1 MHGRGIWR
9 LTRALTLAAAVAFA
23 TASVG
28 PAIVGDV
35 PVALADRNG
44 NKDKNDDKNKENR
57 KNVGN
62 DSDEDHVLRGQVL
75 EIDTL
80 KDPPQLLMGTADG
93 SSVVKVLKT
102 DEIAVNGVRLGDHI
116 EVSGEKVH
124 ELLFEA
130 TQISIDERYTGAPL
144 DDDTKDKKDKKKN

>member
-9 LTRALTLAAAVAFA
+9 LTRALTLAAAVAFT

-44 NKDKNDDKNKENR
+44 NKDRNDDKNKENR

-62 DSDEDHVLRGQVL
+62 DSDENHVLRGQVL

-80 KDPPQLLMGTADG
+80 KDPPQLLMATTDG

-102 DEIAVNGVRLGDHI
+102 DEIAINGVRLGDHI
-116 EVSGEKVH
+116 EVTGEKVH

-130 TQISIDERYTGAPL
+130 TEISISERYRGVEL
-144 DDDTKDKKDKKKN
+144 KEN

>member
-9 LTRALTLAAAVAFA
+9 LTRALTLAVAVAFP

-28 PAIVGDV
+28 PAIVGDL

-44 NKDKNDDKNKENR
+44 NKDKNDEKNRE

-62 DSDEDHVLRGQVL
+62 DRDEDHVLRGQVL

-80 KDPPQLLMGTADG
+80 KDPPLLLMATTDG

-102 DEIAVNGVRLGDHI
+102 DEIAIHGVRLGDHI
-116 EVSGEKVH
+116 EVNGEKIH

-130 TQISIDERYTGAPL
+130 TQISIDERYTGVGL
-144 DDDTKDKKDKKKN
+144 KEDTKKKD

>member
-9 LTRALTLAAAVAFA
+9 LTRALALAPAVAF
-23 TASVG
+23 TMASVG

-44 NKDKNDDKNKENR
+44 NKDKDDHKNRENR

-62 DSDEDHVLRGQVL
+62 DEDADHVLRGQVI

-80 KDPPQLLMGTADG
+80 KSPPQLIMATTDG
-93 SSVVKVLKT
+93 ASVVKVLKT
-102 DEIAVNGVRLGDHI
+102 DEITINVVRLGDHI
-116 EVSGEKVH
+116 EITGEKIH

-130 TQISIDERYTGAPL
+130 TEISISERYSAAVAAEKK
-144 DDDTKDKKDKKKN
+144 DDKKKDKD